1 MVRVIMD
8 SAGAG
13 KTKQLI
19 ELLNSA
25 VTTEH
30 GNVICIERKPEL
42 IFNLHHDIRL
52 IAASDYELKSI
63 EVFKGFLSGM
73 YAGNYDITHIFVDNL
88 CKIVGTTDPVEIEKF
103 LNWLDIFGEKNG
115 LKFTV
120 TMSAVPELETEGI
133 RRFC

>member
-19 ELLNSA
+19 DLLNAA

-30 GNVICIERKPEL
+30 GNIICIERKPEL
-42 IFNLHHDIRL
+42 TFNLHHDIRL
-52 IAASDYELKSI
+52 VAASEYEIKSYD
-63 EVFKGFLSGM
+63 VFKGFLSGM

-88 CKIVGTTDPVEIEKF
+88 CKIVGNNNPADVEKF
-103 LNWLDIFGEKNG
+103 LDWLDAFGDKNSI
-115 LKFTV
+115 KFTI
-120 TMSAVPELETEGI
+120 TMSSTPELATEGI
-133 RRFC
+133 KKYC

>member
-19 ELLNSA
+19 ELLNAA

-42 IFNLHHDIRL
+42 TFNLHHDIRL
-52 IAASDYELKSI
+52 VAASDYELKSV

-88 CKIVGTTDPVEIEKF
+88 CKIVGTTDPMVIENF
-103 LNWLDIFGEKNG
+103 LNWLDVFGEKNNI
-115 LKFTV
+115 KFTV
-120 TMSAVPELETEGI
+120 TMSATPELATEGI
-133 RRFC
+133 KKYC

>member
-19 ELLNSA
+19 ELLNAA

-42 IFNLHHDIRL
+42 TFNLHHDIRL
-52 IAASDYELKSI
+52 VAASDYDLKSV

-88 CKIVGTTDPVEIEKF
+88 CKIVGTYDPVIIEKF
-103 LNWLDIFGEKNG
+103 LNWLDIFGEKNNI
-115 LKFTV
+115 KFTV
-120 TMSAVPELETEGI
+120 TMSATPELATEGI
-133 RRFC
+133 KKYC

>member
-42 IFNLHHDIRL
+42 TFNLHHDIRL

-120 TMSAVPELETEGI
+120 TMSAVPELESEGI
-133 RRFC
+133 RKFC

>member
-1 MVRVIMD
+1 ME

-19 ELLNSA
+19 DLVNEA
-25 VTTEH
+25 VNTEH

-42 IFNLHHDIRL
+42 TFNVHHDIRL
-52 IAASDYELKSI
+52 VAASEYEVASI
-63 EVFKGFLSGM
+63 EAFKGFISGM

-88 CKIVGTTDPVEIEKF
+88 CKIVNNFDAVEIERF
-103 LNWLDIFGEKNG
+103 LNWLDLFGTRNS

-120 TMSAVPELETEGI
+120 TISERPELDTEGI
-133 RRFC
+133 RKYC

>member
-1 MVRVIMD
+1 ME

-19 ELLNSA
+19 DLVNEA
-25 VTTEH
+25 VNTEH

-42 IFNLHHDIRL
+42 TFNVHHDIRL
-52 IAASDYELKSI
+52 VAANEYEVASI
-63 EVFKGFLSGM
+63 EAFKGFISGM

-88 CKIVGTTDPVEIEKF
+88 CKIVNNFDAVEIERF
-103 LNWLDIFGEKNG
+103 LNWLDLFGTRNS

-120 TMSAVPELETEGI
+120 TISERPELDTEGI
-133 RRFC
+133 RKYC